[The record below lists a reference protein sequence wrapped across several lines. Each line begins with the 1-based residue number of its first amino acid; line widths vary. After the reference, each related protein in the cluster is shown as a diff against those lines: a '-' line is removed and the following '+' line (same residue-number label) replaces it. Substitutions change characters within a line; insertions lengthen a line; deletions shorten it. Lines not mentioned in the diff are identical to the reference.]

1 MLQNKIYKNFLI
13 EIFKSFFLILFALS
27 LIAITIRAV
36 SFLDLI
42 VENGYSVSTYFF
54 YSLLNLFGIIPKFIA
69 LSFILSLKIFI
80 IKHIN
85 DNEFI
90 ILYTS
95 GVKKIQLVKLLLFV
109 SILVLIFNLILST
122 LVTPLALNKS
132 RQLLAKQNYESILPT
147 IKVQQ
152 FSDSFKGFTF
162 FVEKK
167 FDNEIKNIFLHDKNN
182 TLKSLSSDSK
192 NTATI
197 TVVAENGIISD
208 KKLVLFNGQIIS
220 TKKNSDNEIVKFEQ
234 LNIDLSKLSTAV
246 VKKPKIQETSTLNL
260 LNCFLK
266 NKYQF
271 QETSFCNKN
280 YKKES
285 LSTLNKRIV
294 TPIYLPILALIATL
308 LLIKSERFYLRKISI
323 FLYSFIVLLFTQLAV
338 KYTGYNFIIF
348 LSFFILPIIFTLFF
362 YIFLNYKFL
371 NETKI

>member
-308 LLIKSERFYLRKISI
+308 LLIRSERFYLRKISI

-338 KYTGYNFIIF
+338 KYTGYNFIIL

-362 YIFLNYKFL
+362 YVFLNYKFL

>member
-1 MLQNKIYKNFLI
+1 MLQNKIYQNFLI

-42 VENGYSVSTYFF
+42 VDNGYSVSTYFL

-85 DNEFI
+85 DSEFI

-109 SILVLIFNLILST
+109 SILVLIFNLVLSV

-192 NTATI
+192 NIATT

-234 LNIDLSKLSTAV
+234 LNIDLSKLTTAV

-260 LNCFLK
+260 LDCFLK
-266 NKYQF
+266 NKNQF
-271 QETSFCNKN
+271 LDSSFCNEN

-308 LLIKSERFYLRKISI
+308 LLIRSERFYLRKVSI

-338 KYTGYNFIIF
+338 KYTGYNFIIL
-348 LSFFILPIIFTLFF
+348 LSFFILPIIFTLIF

>member
-308 LLIKSERFYLRKISI
+308 LLIRSERFYLRKISI

-338 KYTGYNFIIF
+338 KYTGYNFIIL

>member
-162 FVEKK
+162 FVEKNWK
-167 FDNEIKNIFLHDKNN
+167 CRGF
-182 TLKSLSSDSK
+182 
-192 NTATI
+192 
-197 TVVAENGIISD
+197 
-208 KKLVLFNGQIIS
+208 
-220 TKKNSDNEIVKFEQ
+220 
-234 LNIDLSKLSTAV
+234 
-246 VKKPKIQETSTLNL
+246 
-260 LNCFLK
+260 
-266 NKYQF
+266 
-271 QETSFCNKN
+271 
-280 YKKES
+280 
-285 LSTLNKRIV
+285 R
-294 TPIYLPILALIATL
+294 
-308 LLIKSERFYLRKISI
+308 
-323 FLYSFIVLLFTQLAV
+323 
-338 KYTGYNFIIF
+338 
-348 LSFFILPIIFTLFF
+348 
-362 YIFLNYKFL
+362 
-371 NETKI
+371 

>member
-1 MLQNKIYKNFLI
+1 MLQNKIYQNFLI

-42 VENGYSVSTYFF
+42 VDNGYSVSTYFF

-95 GVKKIQLVKLLLFV
+95 GVKKIQLVKLLFFV
-109 SILVLIFNLILST
+109 SILVLILNLILST
-122 LVTPLALNKS
+122 LVTPFALNKS

-192 NTATI
+192 NIATT

-266 NKYQF
+266 NKNQF
-271 QETSFCNKN
+271 LETSFCNEN

-308 LLIKSERFYLRKISI
+308 LLIRSERFYLRKVSI

-338 KYTGYNFIIF
+338 KYTGYNFIIL
-348 LSFFILPIIFTLFF
+348 LSFFILPIIFTLIF

>member
-271 QETSFCNKN
+271 QETSFCNEN

-308 LLIKSERFYLRKISI
+308 LLIRSERFYLRKISI

-338 KYTGYNFIIF
+338 KYTGYNFIIL

-362 YIFLNYKFL
+362 YVFLNYKFL